1 MRGSLVVWLLVTFR
15 KSGAWLFSWGLP
27 LLWMKESGLQ
37 QQNGEGAVFLGMKE
51 DSKNY
56 RELLLTVEVT
66 VVGTHAQ

>member
-1 MRGSLVVWLLVTFR
+1 
-15 KSGAWLFSWGLP
+15 
-27 LLWMKESGLQ
+27 MKESGLQ